1 MFMFPLGIEPYLVGG
16 LIIGIGVALIY
27 LVTGL
32 HATQSSFFTTTL
44 SWFSKRKS
52 FQKDTNIKERGW
64 RLTLAAGL
72 VIGALIHTLTLSPTG
87 FWTTSVQL
95 WRLILGGLL
104 VGFGTRLSSGCT
116 SGHGISGLAS
126 LSKSSLYAV
135 IVFMGV
141 AIITASIVQMLGV
154 SP

>member
-1 MFMFPLGIEPYLVGG
+1 MFPLGIEPYLVGG
-16 LIIGIGVALIY
+16 IIVGIGVALIY

-44 SWFSKRKS
+44 SWFSKRKN
-52 FQKDTNIKERGW
+52 FQKETNIKQRGW
-64 RLTLAAGL
+64 RITLATGL
-72 VIGALIHTLTLSPTG
+72 VIGALIYTLTISPTG
-87 FWTTSVQL
+87 FWTTSVQI

-126 LSKSSLYAV
+126 LSKTSLYSV

-141 AIITASIVQMLGV
+141 AIVTASIVQILGV

>member
-1 MFMFPLGIEPYLVGG
+1 MFPLGIEPYLIGG
-16 LIIGIGVALIY
+16 IVIGIGVSLVY
-27 LVTGL
+27 LTTGL

-44 SWFSKRKS
+44 SWISKRIH
-52 FQKDTNIKERGW
+52 FQKERNIKERDW
-64 RLTLAAGL
+64 RVFLATGL
-72 VIGALIHTLTLSPTG
+72 IIGALIHTLTLSPTG

-95 WRLILGGLL
+95 WRLALGGLL
-104 VGFGTRLSSGCT
+104 VGFGTRLSRGCT

-126 LSKSSLYAV
+126 LSKASLYAV

-141 AIITASIVQMLGV
+141 AIVTANIVQLLGI

>member
-1 MFMFPLGIEPYLVGG
+1 MFPLGIEPYLIGG
-16 LIIGIGVALIY
+16 VIIGIGVSLVY
-27 LVTGL
+27 LMTGL

-44 SWFSKRKS
+44 SWFSKRKH
-52 FQKDTNIKERGW
+52 FQKESNIQERNW
-64 RLTLAAGL
+64 RLVLAIGL
-72 VIGALIHTLTLSPTG
+72 IIGALVHTLTLSPAG

-95 WRLILGGLL
+95 RRLALGGLL

-126 LSKSSLYAV
+126 LSKTSLYAV

-141 AIITASIVQMLGV
+141 AVVTANIVQMLGV
-154 SP
+154 TP

>member
-1 MFMFPLGIEPYLVGG
+1 MFPLGIEQYLVGG
-16 LIIGIGVALIY
+16 IIIGVGVGLIY
-27 LVTGL
+27 LITGL

-44 SWFSKRKS
+44 SWFSKLKH
-52 FQKDTNIKERGW
+52 FQKETNIKERGW
-64 RLTLAAGL
+64 RLTLATGL
-72 VIGALIHTLTLSPTG
+72 VIGAFIHTLTISPTG
-87 FWTTSVQL
+87 FWITSVQL

-126 LSKSSLYAV
+126 LSKTSLYAV

-141 AIITASIVQMLGV
+141 AIVIANIVQMLGV